1 MLRPRERAGVS
12 GAEEAR
18 LARWLNSR
26 GQHLSLEPAELRA
39 ELGMLRGLAPLL
51 RALPVRA

>member
-26 GQHLSLEPAELRA
+26 GQHLSLEPSELRA
-39 ELGMLRGLAPLL
+39 EMGKLRGLAQLL

>member
-26 GQHLSLEPAELRA
+26 GQHLSLEPSELRA
-39 ELGMLRGLAPLL
+39 EMGKLRGLTQLL